1 MAGTTR
7 RTSTPPTTPSH
18 KLPGA
23 LNELSRRPPIAAGRL
38 SLASVRALAARG
50 AGPDGRRFWI
60 PVFLL
65 PFLLLYGGFTIW
77 PLLATAY
84 YSLYNWD
91 GIRPLSD
98 FVGLGNYQKIV
109 ADPIFSLPF
118 KTTLVFAVV

>member
-1 MAGTTR
+1 MSSAPTAGITR

-38 SLASVRALAARG
+38 SLSAVRASAARG

-65 PFLLLYGGFTIW
+65 PFLLLYGGFSLW
-77 PLLATAY
+77 PRISTPS
-84 YSLYNWD
+84 YSLFNWCCS
-91 GIRPLSD
+91 RPLPAFFCLLNFHNHS
-98 FVGLGNYQKIV
+98 V
-109 ADPIFSLPF
+109 
-118 KTTLVFAVV
+118 

>member
-1 MAGTTR
+1 MSSAPTAGITR

-38 SLASVRALAARG
+38 SLSAIRASAARG

-65 PFLLLYGGFTIW
+65 PFLLLYGGFTLP
-77 PLLATAY
+77 PLIPPPHHPPFHPGGIPPPPHFLRPGKHPTLAA
-84 YSLYNWD
+84 
-91 GIRPLSD
+91 
-98 FVGLGNYQKIV
+98 
-109 ADPIFSLPF
+109 
-118 KTTLVFAVV
+118 

>member
-1 MAGTTR
+1 MSSAPTAGITR

-38 SLASVRALAARG
+38 SVSAIRASAARG

-65 PFLLLYGGFTIW
+65 PFLLLYGGFTLW
-77 PLLATAY
+77 PLNATAY
-84 YSLYNWD
+84 YSLFYWD

-98 FVGLGNYQKIV
+98 FIWLGNYHTIV
-109 ADPIFSLPF
+109 ADPIFC
-118 KTTLVFAVV
+118 VA

>member
-1 MAGTTR
+1 MSSAPTAGITR

-38 SLASVRALAARG
+38 SLSAIRASAARG

-65 PFLLLYGGFTIW
+65 PFLLLYGRFSLW
-77 PLLATAY
+77 PLVSTAY
-84 YSLYNWD
+84 YSLYNWH
-91 GIRPLSD
+91 GIRPLID
-98 FVGLGNYQKIV
+98 FSGLVN
-109 ADPIFSLPF
+109 
-118 KTTLVFAVV
+118 

>member
-1 MAGTTR
+1 MSRAPAAGTPR
-7 RTSTPPTTPSH
+7 KPPTRPPPPSH

-23 LNELSRRPPIAAGRL
+23 LNELSRTPPIAAVRL

-84 YSLYNWD
+84 YSLSNWD
-91 GIRPLSD
+91 GIRPLTD
-98 FVGLGNYQKIV
+98 FVGLANYQQIG
-109 ADPIFSLPF
+109 
-118 KTTLVFAVV
+118 